1 MFATKKRKPVKL
13 LFQVA
18 AIILVVLLLAG
29 CGGGAPSDKDKA
41 KNETDEAARQNEQQG
56 ALQQQDESPAEERQ
70 EGKPEQPRDETV
82 SSASGSPAT
91 PGEAYGAFV
100 EAKGELITR
109 LADALVGN
117 PDTVMYSMTFLGL
130 TMVDLTLIPISSFG
144 LGQAAA
150 EMGLAFFN
158 AENVEYSESGKQYS
172 IKYRNNEGEECEVQ
186 GEYDKGAD
194 ALKCAAKLNGEEI
207 VRFEYRKTSFG
218 YVSQTCTIGEDG
230 AYVYLLSVSGKDG
243 AVGIKQAA
251 ELPPSLTGSE
261 TIDFPKQCPEWFA
274 IEGDKVTGVSH
285 DGTEISFVYTPAED
299 N

>member
-13 LFQVA
+13 LFQA
-18 AIILVVLLLAG
+18 TAIILVVLLLAG
-29 CGGGAPSDKDKA
+29 CGGGAPSDKA
-41 KNETDEAARQNEQQG
+41 KNETDAKARQNEQQG
-56 ALQQQDESPAEERQ
+56 APQQQDESPAEERQ
-70 EGKPEQPRDETV
+70 EGKPEQPQDAN
-82 SSASGSPAT
+82 ASGSPAT

-100 EAKGELITR
+100 EAKGELVNR
-109 LADALVGN
+109 LLDALASN

-158 AENVEYSESGKQYS
+158 AENVEYSKSESGKQYS
-172 IKYRNNEGEECEVQ
+172 IKYRNDEGEECEVQ

-218 YVSQTCTIGEDG
+218 YVSQTCTFGEDG
-230 AYVYLLSVSGKDG
+230 AYVYLMSVSGKDG

-274 IEGDKVTGVSH
+274 IEGDKVTGVSS
-285 DGTEISFVYTPAED
+285 DGTEISFVYMPAED
-299 N
+299 S

>member
-13 LFQVA
+13 LFQA
-18 AIILVVLLLAG
+18 TAIILVVLLLVG
-29 CGGGAPSDKDKA
+29 CGGGAPSDKA
-41 KNETDEAARQNEQQG
+41 KNETDAAAQQG
-56 ALQQQDESPAEERQ
+56 APQRQDESPAEEQQ
-70 EGKPEQPRDETV
+70 EGKPEQLPDA
-82 SSASGSPAT
+82 SISGSPAT

-100 EAKGELITR
+100 EAKGELVNR
-109 LADALVGN
+109 LLDALAGN
-117 PDTVMYSMTFLGL
+117 PDTAMYSMTFLGL

-194 ALKCAAKLNGEEI
+194 ALKCAAKLNGKEI

-218 YVSQTCTIGEDG
+218 YVSQTCTFGEDG

-274 IEGDKVTGVSH
+274 IEGDKVTGVSS

-299 N
+299 S

>member
-1 MFATKKRKPVKL
+1 M
-13 LFQVA
+13 
-18 AIILVVLLLAG
+18 
-29 CGGGAPSDKDKA
+29 
-41 KNETDEAARQNEQQG
+41 
-56 ALQQQDESPAEERQ
+56 
-70 EGKPEQPRDETV
+70 
-82 SSASGSPAT
+82 
-91 PGEAYGAFV
+91 
-100 EAKGELITR
+100 EAKGELVNR
-109 LADALVGN
+109 LLDALASN

-158 AENVEYSESGKQYS
+158 AENVEYSKSESGKQYS
-172 IKYRNNEGEECEVQ
+172 IKYRNDEGEECEVQ

-218 YVSQTCTIGEDG
+218 YVSQTCTFGEDG
-230 AYVYLLSVSGKDG
+230 AYVYLMSVSGKDG

-274 IEGDKVTGVSH
+274 IEGDKVTGVSS
-285 DGTEISFVYTPAED
+285 DGTEISFVYMPAED
-299 N
+299 S